1 MEVRMKKKI
10 KISGYISAIIIVM
23 VAVWLWGY
31 SCGRNNSKDVFNETT
46 RVVGDDNYSTGVNIG
61 DNNSE
66 ENTTY
71 SNEESTNDSGIK
83 EQESREQASKEQV
96 SKEQASREEA
106 SKEQVSKEQASREQA
121 SKEQESREQAS
132 KEQES
137 REQAS
142 KEQAS
147 REQASKE
154 QASREQASK
163 EAETKKPVTDDN
175 GKTPYEAHGRL
186 QVVGTKLVD
195 KNGNPYQLK
204 GASTHGMV
212 WFPQYVSYDTFKYM
226 RDSFGVNVVRLAMY
240 TAEYNGYCEG
250 GDKNYLKSLVKQ
262 GVQAATDLGLYVII
276 DWHILHDL
284 TPHKYK
290 ADAIEFFREMSSTY
304 KDYDNVIYEIC
315 NEPNGGTSWAD
326 IKAYANEVIPVIR
339 ANDKDAI
346 IIVGTPNWSQDV
358 DVASKD
364 KITGYDNIMYS
375 LHFYAATH
383 KQWLRDKAQTAIN
396 NGCALFVSEFSICD
410 ASGNGGLDV
419 QEANKWI
426 DFLNKKGIS
435 FVGWNL
441 SNKAE
446 SSAMFQS
453 WCGKTS
459 GFDDSEL
466 TEWAK
471 WLKGVIQ

>member
-1 MEVRMKKKI
+1 MKKNTEI
-10 KISGYISAIIIVM
+10 RGYLSVIFIVM
-23 VAVWLWGY
+23 SLVLLCGC
-31 SCGRNNSKDVFNETT
+31 SCGKDDSGRGDSDITSAVTS
-46 RVVGDDNYSTGVNIG
+46 VVMTDGESV
-61 DNNSE
+61 SE
-66 ENTTY
+66 EDTTK
-71 SNEESTNDSGIK
+71 SK
-83 EQESREQASKEQV
+83 EQASKEETSREQASKEQ
-96 SKEQASREEA
+96 A
-106 SKEQVSKEQASREQA
+106 SKEQASREQA
-121 SKEQESREQAS
+121 SREQA
-132 KEQES
+132 S

-154 QASREQASK
+154 QASREQESREQASREQASREQASREQASKEQASK
-163 EAETKKPVTDDN
+163 EAATKKPVTDDK

-186 QVVGTKLVD
+186 QVAGTRLVD

-204 GASTHGMV
+204 GASTHGMA

-240 TAEYNGYCEG
+240 TAEYAGYCEG

-290 ADAIEFFREMSSTY
+290 ADAIEFFREMSSTF
-304 KDYDNVIYEIC
+304 KNYDNVIYEIC

-346 IIVGTPNWSQDV
+346 IIVGTPTWSQDV
-358 DVASKD
+358 DIASKD

-383 KQWLRDKAQTAIN
+383 KEWLRDKAKTAIN

-410 ASGNGGLDV
+410 ASGNGGLDIA
-419 QEANKWI
+419 EANKWI
-426 DFLNKKGIS
+426 DFLNKNGIS
-435 FVGWNL
+435 FVGWSM

-446 SSAMFQS
+446 TSAMFQS
-453 WCGKTS
+453 WCGKIS
-459 GFDDSEL
+459 GFEESEL

-471 WLKGVIQ
+471 WLKDVIR

>member
-1 MEVRMKKKI
+1 MKKNTEI
-10 KISGYISAIIIVM
+10 RGYLSVIFIVM
-23 VAVWLWGY
+23 SLVLLCGC
-31 SCGRNNSKDVFNETT
+31 SCGKDDSGRGDSDITSAVTS
-46 RVVGDDNYSTGVNIG
+46 VVMTDGESV
-61 DNNSE
+61 SE
-66 ENTTY
+66 EDTTK
-71 SNEESTNDSGIK
+71 SK
-83 EQESREQASKEQV
+83 EQASKEETSREQASKD
-96 SKEQASREEA
+96 
-106 SKEQVSKEQASREQA
+106 QASREQA
-121 SKEQESREQAS
+121 SKEQASRDQA
-132 KEQES
+132 S

-154 QASREQASK
+154 QASREQESREQASREQASREQASREQASKEQASK
-163 EAETKKPVTDDN
+163 EAATKKPVTDDK

-186 QVVGTKLVD
+186 QVAGTRLVD

-204 GASTHGMV
+204 GASTHGMA

-226 RDSFGVNVVRLAMY
+226 GDSFGVNVVRLAMY
-240 TAEYNGYCEG
+240 TAEYAGYCEG

-290 ADAIEFFREMSSTY
+290 ADAIEFFREMSSTF
-304 KDYDNVIYEIC
+304 KNYDNVIYEIC

-346 IIVGTPNWSQDV
+346 IIVGTPTWSQDV
-358 DVASKD
+358 DIASKD

-383 KQWLRDKAQTAIN
+383 KEWLRDKAKTAIN

-410 ASGNGGLDV
+410 ASGNGGLDIA
-419 QEANKWI
+419 EANKWI
-426 DFLNKKGIS
+426 DFLNKNGIS
-435 FVGWNL
+435 FMGWSM

-446 SSAMFQS
+446 TSAMFQS
-453 WCGKTS
+453 WCGKIS
-459 GFDDSEL
+459 GFEESEL

-471 WLKGVIQ
+471 WLKDVIR